1 MIFDAIDT
9 NADGG
14 IAAEEFATYFTSLGV
29 NDAAFAKS
37 VFKAMDANNDGSLSR
52 EEFADFG
59 TQFFLGQD
67 ANSPS
72 RNFFGPLVA

>member
-1 MIFDAIDT
+1 LIFDAIDT
-9 NADGG
+9 NNDGG
-14 IAAEEFATYFTSLGV
+14 IGDDEFVAYFTSLGV

>member
-1 MIFDAIDT
+1 
-9 NADGG
+9 
-14 IAAEEFATYFTSLGV
+14 
-29 NDAAFAKS
+29 
-37 VFKAMDANNDGSLSR
+37 MDANNDGSLSR

>member
-29 NDAAFAKS
+29 NDAAFAAQ
-37 VFKAMDANNDGSLSR
+37 VFKAMDTDGDGSLSR
-52 EEFADFG
+52 AEFSSFG

-67 ANSPS
+67 AAHASK
-72 RNFFGPLVA
+72 NFFGPLVA